1 MSATIRINGVAGSN
15 PDLPLNTPVALTN
28 ATAEGSYL
36 WSIVDQ
42 PDGAAD
48 ALSGTT
54 SPSVTFTP
62 RKEGTYLL
70 RLEVNGDPAQSN
82 QVIAAVRQLKTRI
95 RIPAGSETTEA
106 ASAPRGWATDANTV
120 LGLVDT
126 TRADPGILVGQAD
139 AALARGDVVRLSGSA
154 TIKSG
159 LPGQEVLPVWT
170 KAAADTAGNVR
181 GLLGIVEGA
190 VDGGSIISGT
200 LMNVRTRGLFQG
212 ASVAGSPAV
221 GSVVFLAD
229 SVGTMSTAA
238 GTVRRVFARIVSGS
252 GPWNLAVDGA
262 GLYDDAVAVGT
273 FVPTTRTLQGTSP
286 IAIAGGYAAVDLSA
300 NRVIS
305 LAISGEQDEDVIV
318 RKAGAW
324 TRLAKGANGTYLGV
338 TAGVV
343 GYSAPSGTI
352 YSAGAG
358 LTLTGNTF
366 AADFGTSAG
375 EVLEGSNDALYV
387 KLAGAQT
394 VTGAKTFAADV
405 TLGTGARII
414 EDTGSGLVTVYEYL
428 SGQHEL
434 GTTGVPLRLS
444 GGATLALR
452 NATNN
457 RLELTSTGVDILTGS
472 TRKFTLTSGVH
483 IGISNISRVSGEVSA
498 QTRFIVGTGAANA
511 SASFEMQSTTT
522 GWLGPRLTTTQR
534 DAISSPATS
543 LVIFNTTNARFE
555 WYSGSAWL
563 PWGSWLGGE
572 PFYFAGPA
580 GSGPGGSNPQY
591 ATLTA
596 MMNAMVADGATA
608 LAPRVGFFTGTI
620 TENPTLR
627 AGTFIVGLGASRR
640 ANTIVGRVDYQ
651 PSSSPNTPIAGLAH
665 CRVVQAS
672 AAVDAVYARPAADA
686 ELWLDDVESDCAATS
701 ASYASLHVDG
711 SLGGLVVVRAT
722 RCALTTPGGSSA
734 KALRVVS
741 AGVYYDGHI
750 ITGASGSAQ
759 ADAIY
764 ASSATVVFNPV
775 LDGLDADKHLGG
787 RVYLTG
793 TGSVVTLGANTRHE
807 TAALSG
813 SNPPVTIDGAQTVN
827 LGANVRV
834 KAGANTTKH
843 IEKTGAGTGTVNVQG
858 PVIYADTTS
867 AALQID
873 TGITYN
879 GETTTQPERV
889 QLITTTATIA
899 KDTTLAIVIPGSG
912 STFTVTM
919 PNPTGFQPDR
929 RLRVKYTGPT
939 NKQNLSLAA
948 HTSGGTDYDTAKN
961 TITFK
966 WNDAYDFAPQSSVWL
981 ILGQYN
987 ANPSGGGGG
996 SPRYTYVPLV
1006 KGGFFTVGIS
1016 SIFVGG
1022 GSFKTAEHDLTGGR
1036 TIKLRAQMWAED
1048 PSVDSQLTLYDDT
1061 GALIATLNTSS
1072 GVAPTEVLS
1081 ADLSSSFGS
1090 DKNLIAYLVDA
1101 NSTVFKANIV
1111 SAELVVGP

>member
-1 MSATIRINGVAGSN
+1 M
-15 PDLPLNTPVALTN
+15 
-28 ATAEGSYL
+28 
-36 WSIVDQ
+36 
-42 PDGAAD
+42 
-48 ALSGTT
+48 
-54 SPSVTFTP
+54 
-62 RKEGTYLL
+62 
-70 RLEVNGDPAQSN
+70 
-82 QVIAAVRQLKTRI
+82 
-95 RIPAGSETTEA
+95 
-106 ASAPRGWATDANTV
+106 
-120 LGLVDT
+120 
-126 TRADPGILVGQAD
+126 
-139 AALARGDVVRLSGSA
+139 
-154 TIKSG
+154 
-159 LPGQEVLPVWT
+159 
-170 KAAADTAGNVR
+170 
-181 GLLGIVEGA
+181 
-190 VDGGSIISGT
+190 
-200 LMNVRTRGLFQG
+200 
-212 ASVAGSPAV
+212 
-221 GSVVFLAD
+221 
-229 SVGTMSTAA
+229 
-238 GTVRRVFARIVSGS
+238 
-252 GPWNLAVDGA
+252 
-262 GLYDDAVAVGT
+262 
-273 FVPTTRTLQGTSP
+273 QGTSP
-286 IAIAGGYAAVDLSA
+286 IAIDGVFTPVDLSA
-300 NRVIS
+300 NRVFS
-305 LAISGEQDEDVIV
+305 LLVAGQQDEDVIV

-324 TRLAKGANGTYLGV
+324 TRLAKGANDTYLGV
-338 TAGVV
+338 SGGVV
-343 GYSAPSGTI
+343 GYIAAPASSVTINTTAPLQGGGTGGTFTLSLDESG
-352 YSAGAG
+352 
-358 LTLTGNTF
+358 F
-366 AADFGTSAG
+366 
-375 EVLEGSNDALYV
+375 VH
-387 KLAGAQT
+387 LAGAET
-394 VTGAKTFAADV
+394 ITGAKTFSTQLVIGATGELQGTD
-405 TLGTGARII
+405 GTGP
-414 EDTGSGLVTVYEYL
+414 VTIYTFA
-428 SGQHEL
+428 SSQHEL
-434 GTTGVPLRLS
+434 GAQTGTWRFT
-444 GGATLALR
+444 GGTSLVIRASATLNSTRVLID
-452 NATNN
+452 
-457 RLELTSTGVDILTGS
+457 STGFEFFQNNSRRAL
-472 TRKFTLTSGVH
+472 LTSGMHV
-483 IGISNISRVSGEVSA
+483 GLTSVSRSSGEVSA
-498 QTRFIVGTGAANA
+498 QTRFIVGTAAADA
-511 SASFEMQSTTT
+511 SASFEMQGTTT

-543 LVIFNTTNARFE
+543 LVIYNTTNARFE

-580 GSGPGGSNPQY
+580 GSGPGGANPQY

-608 LAPRVGFFTGTI
+608 LAPRVGFFTGTL

-640 ANTIVGRVDYQ
+640 ASTIVGRVDYQ

-665 CRVVQAS
+665 CRVIQAS
-672 AAVDAVYARPAADA
+672 AAVDAIYVRPAADA

-793 TGSVVTLGANTRHE
+793 TGSVVTIGAGTRHE

-827 LGANVRV
+827 LGADVRV

-858 PVIYADTTS
+858 PIIYADSTS

-873 TGITYN
+873 SGITYN

-899 KDTTLAIVIPGSG
+899 KDTTLAVVIPGSG

-939 NKQNLSLAA
+939 NKQDLSLAA
-948 HTSGGTDYDTAKN
+948 HTSGGTDYDAAKN
-961 TITFK
+961 TITLK
-966 WNDAYDFAPQSSVWL
+966 WNDAYDFAPRSSVWL

-987 ANPSGGGGG
+987 ANPSGGGG
-996 SPRYTYVPLV
+996 SPTYTYVPLV

-1048 PSVDSQLTLYDDT
+1048 PSVDAQLTLYDDT
-1061 GALIATLNTSS
+1061 GALLATLNTSS
-1072 GVAPTEVLS
+1072 GVAPTEVIS

-1090 DKNLIAYLVDA
+1090 DKSLIAYLVDA

-1111 SAELVVGP
+1111 SAELVIGP